1 VVETL
6 EYLIQQ
12 AADHPRHPRGSLYR
26 ELLRSQTFLLGVDQP
41 LSDGS
46 EVRVTRQSRDFAVWA
61 DRDPEMGGVWVP
73 VFPARD
79 DVGEYVRERRLRAP
93 RGKEFVWMEHQPGE
107 VFHLLRGVRYF
118 AGLRLTLEP
127 GIQIPI
133 PWSLVR
139 ALGAGRAPE
148 DAPELYELPVAR
160 LTIPEGVPIAYGRA
174 DLGGGEGEGKLL
186 CLPAAGHFAAE
197 DLRKLVRLDL
207 GRAGVVWMVCRHF
220 LQVLRY
226 LQSLGGD
233 PGAAAPEGAGHPP
246 SAEGAGAGRKDIRPA
261 GTGGTSDAAG
271 AGRYLP
277 DILRSLIGFEMYGE
291 AESLCDWLA
300 RKGDEAFAWV
310 CQAVILGKTG
320 RLRECA
326 EFCRKAAA
334 KYPAELS
341 FRVNGVRA
349 LAALGQAEEARKS
362 AVEALKDFPGDEAL
376 TALLKG
382 FGAAGSE

>member
-26 ELLRSQTFLLGVDQP
+26 ELLRSQTFLLCVDQP
-41 LSDGS
+41 LPDGS
-46 EVRVTRQSRDFAVWA
+46 EVRVTSKARDFAVWA

-79 DVGEYVRERRLRAP
+79 DVGEFVRTRRLRAP

-107 VFHLLRGVRYF
+107 VFRLLRGVRYF

-127 GIQIPI
+127 GTQVPV

-139 ALGAGRAPE
+139 SLGTGRVPD
-148 DAPELYELPVAR
+148 DAPELYELPVTR

-174 DLGGGEGEGKLL
+174 DLGGREGEGKLL
-186 CLPAAGHFAAE
+186 CLPAAGHFSAE

-207 GRAGVVWMVCRHF
+207 GRNGVVWMVCRHF

-226 LQSLGGD
+226 LQSLSG
-233 PGAAAPEGAGHPP
+233 
-246 SAEGAGAGRKDIRPA
+246 SGRHVQ
-261 GTGGTSDAAG
+261 
-271 AGRYLP
+271 

-300 RKGDEAFAWV
+300 HKGDEAFAWV
-310 CQAVILGKTG
+310 CQAAILGKTG

-326 EFCRKAAA
+326 EFCRKAAT
-334 KYPAELS
+334 KYPAEVA
-341 FRVNGVRA
+341 FRVGGVRA
-349 LAALGQAEEARKS
+349 LVAQGKAEEARKF
-362 AVEALKDFPGDEAL
+362 AVEALKHFPGDEAL
-376 TALLKG
+376 LALLRELG
-382 FGAAGSE
+382 EAGE

>member
-1 VVETL
+1 MVETL

-41 LSDGS
+41 LPDGS
-46 EVRVTRQSRDFAVWA
+46 EVRVTRKAQDFAAWA
-61 DRDPEMGGVWVP
+61 DRDPELGGVWVP

-79 DVGEYVRERRLRAP
+79 DVGEFVRARRLRIP
-93 RGKEFVWMEHQPGE
+93 HGKEFVWMEHQPGE
-107 VFHLLRGVRYF
+107 VFRLLRGVRYF
-118 AGLRLTLEP
+118 AGLRLTFEP
-127 GIQIPI
+127 DTQVPV
-133 PWSLVR
+133 PWTLVR
-139 ALGAGRAPE
+139 SLCEGRVPD

-160 LTIPEGVPIAYGRA
+160 FTIPEGVPIAYGRA
-174 DLGGGEGEGKLL
+174 DLGGREGEGKLL

-207 GRAGVVWMVCRHF
+207 GRGGVVWMVCRHF

-226 LQSLGGD
+226 LQSSGG
-233 PGAAAPEGAGHPP
+233 
-246 SAEGAGAGRKDIRPA
+246 
-261 GTGGTSDAAG
+261 TCGTSDTAG
-271 AGRYLP
+271 AGRYLR

-310 CQAVILGKTG
+310 CQTSILGKTG

-349 LAALGQAEEARKS
+349 LVAQGQTEEARKF

-376 TALLKG
+376 SALLKG
-382 FGAAGSE
+382 LGNEAR

>member
-1 VVETL
+1 VETL

-41 LSDGS
+41 LPGGS
-46 EVRVTRQSRDFAVWA
+46 QVRVNLKAQDFAVWA

-79 DVGEYVRERRLRAP
+79 NVGEFVRARRLRAP
-93 RGKEFVWMEHQPGE
+93 GGKEFVWMEHQPGE
-107 VFHLLRGVRYF
+107 VFRLLRGVRYF
-118 AGLRLTLEP
+118 AGLRLTLEAGSQVP
-127 GIQIPI
+127 V
-133 PWSLVR
+133 PWTLVR
-139 ALGAGRAPE
+139 SLGDGRVPD

-160 LTIPEGVPIAYGRA
+160 LAIPEGVPIAYGRA
-174 DLGGGEGEGKLL
+174 DLGGREGEGRLL
-186 CLPAAGHFAAE
+186 CLPSAGHFAAE

-207 GRAGVVWMVCRHF
+207 GRNGVVWMVCRHF

-226 LQSLGGD
+226 LQSLGGGR
-233 PGAAAPEGAGHPP
+233 PPAAE
-246 SAEGAGAGRKDIRPA
+246 E
-261 GTGGTSDAAG
+261 GGTAI
-271 AGRYLP
+271 YLR

-300 RKGDEAFAWV
+300 RKGDEAFAWS
-310 CQAVILGKTG
+310 CQAAIFAKTG

-341 FRVNGVRA
+341 FRVEGARA
-349 LAALGQAEEARKS
+349 LAAQGQAEEARKF
-362 AVEALKDFPGDEAL
+362 AVAALKDFPGDDAL
-376 TALLKG
+376 SALLQG
-382 FGAAGSE
+382 LGGGAGGADGGP

>member
-41 LSDGS
+41 LPDGP
-46 EVRVTRQSRDFAVWA
+46 EVRVSRKARDFAVWA

-79 DVGEYVRERRLRAP
+79 DVGEYVRGRRLQAP

-107 VFHLLRGVRYF
+107 VFRLLRGVRYF

-127 GIQIPI
+127 GTQVPV

-139 ALGAGRAPE
+139 SLCEGRVPE

-160 LTIPEGVPIAYGRA
+160 LAIPEGVPIAYGRA
-174 DLGGGEGEGKLL
+174 DLGASEGEGKLL
-186 CLPAAGHFAAE
+186 CLPVAGHFAAE
-197 DLRKLVRLDL
+197 DMRKLVRLDL
-207 GRAGVVWMVCRHF
+207 GRNGVVWMVCRHF

-226 LQSLGGD
+226 LQSLG
-233 PGAAAPEGAGHPP
+233 EGAGGK
-246 SAEGAGAGRKDIRPA
+246 EIRPA
-261 GTGGTSDAAG
+261 GATRKEASPADGASDTVGGTSDAAG
-271 AGRYLP
+271 AGRYLQ
-277 DILRSLIGFEMYGE
+277 DILRSQIGFEMYGE

-310 CQAVILGKTG
+310 CQAAILGKTG
-320 RLRECA
+320 RLAECA

-341 FRVNGVRA
+341 FRANGVRA
-349 LAALGQAEEARKS
+349 LVALGRTEEARKFAAES
-362 AVEALKDFPGDEAL
+362 LKDFPGDAAL
-376 TALLKG
+376 AALLKG
-382 FGAAGSE
+382 LGDEGK